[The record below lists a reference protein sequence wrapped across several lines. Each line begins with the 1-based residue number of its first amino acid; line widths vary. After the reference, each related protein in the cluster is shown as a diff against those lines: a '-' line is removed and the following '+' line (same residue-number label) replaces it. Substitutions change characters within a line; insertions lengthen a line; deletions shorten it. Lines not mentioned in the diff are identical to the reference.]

1 MKEDMTKP
9 PKLFKDASLLT
20 LMEKAHLQI
29 KDPQLKKA
37 LKEADGIGTAATRA
51 SFPPLLMK
59 RGYII
64 KNNDGSYVPTE
75 LGIQLCDILPEEL
88 AIPDFSANLEQ
99 ELSGFIK
106 KKALKS
112 EAEIISETEVFLKK
126 VFEKIRR
133 NNYVFNTNANSAP
146 IKKDYNKLSDRQ
158 RAVIEKNAP
167 AEIKEALQNGDFV
180 ACNKWIDEFFESMR
194 NKNQKK

>member
-64 KNNDGSYVPTE
+64 KTNDGNYIPTE
-75 LGIQLCDILPEEL
+75 LGIKLFDILPEEL
-88 AIPDFSANLEQ
+88 TIPDFSANLEQ

-112 EAEIISETEVFLKK
+112 ETEIISETEAFLKK

-133 NNYVFNTNANSAP
+133 NNYVFNTNTNSNP
-146 IKKDYNKLSDRQ
+146 IKKDYNKISDKQ

-167 AEIKEALQNGDFV
+167 ADIKEALQNGDFV
-180 ACNKWIDEFFESMR
+180 KCNKWIDDFFDSMR
-194 NKNQKK
+194 KNSRPK